1 VAPTNK
7 SVPRSNLRIA
17 DLKQRQPSDSRLMN
31 VKIPLQLWEAIARL
45 ARELGANKTET
56 VVALLNAA
64 LEESGRLKR

>member
-1 VAPTNK
+1 
-7 SVPRSNLRIA
+7 
-17 DLKQRQPSDSRLMN
+17 MN

>member
-1 VAPTNK
+1 MAPTNK